1 MQPLTIILVAGLA
14 GAGKTTWIRQQIE
27 HRARSVA
34 YLSLGSQS
42 APIDA
47 TYLAAEF
54 PHLTVLSDEQLVEF
68 LAGSN
73 HDKDL
78 YIELG
83 FQIDLASLVLPQV
96 SIEQHSNASPKCH
109 RVAVLPSGVDS
120 TDWDHWATQIVP
132 GMGSPM
138 TLQSPH
144 LWRSLLTGQVFD
156 PASLNTFW
164 YELTHGAYGKVQR
177 TKGIF
182 EIIDGRSFYFDF
194 AIGLPDSV
202 YAEMPLPRWLEG
214 RPDRLSGIEILGE
227 NLEPTAIV
235 QTLKDCCLEDSA
247 IAYYQQQLQS
257 SSNPTDL
264 PG

>member
-27 HRARSVA
+27 RSSRSVA

-47 TYLAAEF
+47 TWLAAEL
-54 PHLTVLSDEQLVEF
+54 PHLMVLSDEQWVDF
-68 LAGSN
+68 VATSS
-73 HDKDL
+73 HDKVL

-96 SIEQHSNASPKCH
+96 LIDQHPNAPPKCH
-109 RVAVLPSGVDS
+109 RVVVLPSGAES
-120 TDWDHWATQIVP
+120 ADWDNWANQIVR
-132 GMGSPM
+132 GVGSPM
-138 TLQSPH
+138 TLQTPH

-182 EIIDGRSFYFDF
+182 ELIDGRSFYFDF

-202 YAEMPLPRWLEG
+202 YAEMPLPRWLKG
-214 RPDRLSGIEILGE
+214 RPDRMSGIEILGE
-227 NLEPTAIV
+227 NLETSTIV

-247 IAYYQQQLQS
+247 IAYYQQQLQPS
-257 SSNPTDL
+257 SSST
-264 PG
+264 